1 MWPLRTRK
9 ADHGIDDA
17 NENNMVFIINYKGT
31 KIMVTGDLL
40 EEDELEMV
48 KHYKGTDILRCD
60 VLKVAHHGSKSSSSE
75 DFLDTVSPKVAVIQ
89 VGKNNLY
96 GHPHDQ
102 TLQRLQERNIDIYRT
117 DKNGAVGIDV
127 HDTYIKVDV
136 MKDPYGS

>member
-1 MWPLRTRK
+1 
-9 ADHGIDDA
+9 
-17 NENNMVFIINYKGT
+17 
-31 KIMVTGDLL
+31 MVTGDLL

-117 DKNGAVGIDV
+117 DKNGVLKEI
-127 HDTYIKVDV
+127 IL
-136 MKDPYGS
+136 